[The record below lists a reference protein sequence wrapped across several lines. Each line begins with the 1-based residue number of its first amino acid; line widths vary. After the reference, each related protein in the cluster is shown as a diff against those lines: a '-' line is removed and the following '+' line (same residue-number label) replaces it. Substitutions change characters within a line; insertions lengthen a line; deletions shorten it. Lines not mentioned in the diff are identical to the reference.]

1 MRCEL
6 IEMPFILQ
14 GFYAR
19 QLEIFHCSFS
29 RQQLLVMGCE
39 ELKVDTRGH
48 VYWLED
54 HLGLSH
60 THGPMSSSSRI
71 LKVVILSLFQASR
84 VVCWLIIPSAQSDS
98 VCASR
103 ARI

>member
-29 RQQLLVMGCE
+29 RQQLLLMGCE

-48 VYWLED
+48 VYCPED
-54 HLGLSH
+54 HFGLSH
-60 THGPMSSSSRI
+60 YSWAYEQLQPHFEGGYLER
-71 LKVVILSLFQASR
+71 
-84 VVCWLIIPSAQSDS
+84 IPSETRRLLADYT
-98 VCASR
+98 VRTIRLCVR
-103 ARI
+103 F